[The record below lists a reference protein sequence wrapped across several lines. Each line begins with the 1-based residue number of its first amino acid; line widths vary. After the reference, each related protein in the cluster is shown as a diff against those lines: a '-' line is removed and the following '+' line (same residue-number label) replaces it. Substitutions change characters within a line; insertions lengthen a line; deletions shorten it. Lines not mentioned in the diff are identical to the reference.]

1 VLLIDGVF
9 LLRVGRRLGLPHLR
23 RCPV

>member
-23 RCPV
+23 RCAV